1 MSWVIEKRHFVAS
14 SSGEEGR
21 AAYRQVHK
29 HGIYIGC
36 GLIVG
41 SQLSQAC
48 SLCMSRTHTVLWHK
62 WSTSIT
68 SSVRVGENMIQEG
81 A

>member
-1 MSWVIEKRHFVAS
+1 MSWVIEKRHFVAL
-14 SSGEEGR
+14 SSG

-41 SQLSQAC
+41 SQLSQAR
-48 SLCMSRTHTVLWHK
+48 SLYMSRTHTVLRHK

-68 SSVRVGENMIQEG
+68 SSVTVGENMIQEG